1 MRRVAL
7 LLLLVV
13 AAIAIG
19 VKDRGR
25 GGARFALTTSV
36 PSTQERAQEGLR
48 LLDVWSQRLVPDV
61 LLEQARAQ
69 AVRAGDVAK
78 ANRLARQIGRGLL
91 EIERFA
97 PDAVDDPVL
106 RNDNS
111 VEGRAVRA
119 AAAAWDDWASALLWR
134 PRLQYVAWTRR
145 IAALQARAIR
155 LQQDAYT
162 AVDALFRTAL
172 HA

>member
-1 MRRVAL
+1 M
-7 LLLLVV
+7 LLVV
-13 AAIAIG
+13 AAIVVG
-19 VKDRGR
+19 LQDRGT
-25 GGARFALTTSV
+25 GGSRFAVTMSV
-36 PSTQERAQEGLR
+36 PSMRERAQEGLR

-61 LLEQARAQ
+61 LLQQARAR
-69 AVRAGDVAK
+69 AVCSGDVAK
-78 ANRLARQIGRGLL
+78 AARLARQIGRGLL

-106 RNDNS
+106 RDDNS

-119 AAAAWDDWASALLWR
+119 TAAAWGDWASALLWR
-134 PRLQYVAWTRR
+134 PHFQQVAWTRR